1 MADDFDV
8 DAFMQ
13 GRKAAQQPA
22 AAASDFDVDAFM
34 KGRQQKQP
42 KSDRMRFDLS
52 GGPKVANIDALI
64 PEQRLSFDYRQNA
77 RNQAARRAFNQQSL
91 STQLRQRAYDALAR
105 GGGALAKQGTTL
117 LKAIGGGSVPGGAYA
132 LGKLDEFQAQ
142 RNAEL
147 EAQRQG
153 RPSSFATDVGEGILE
168 AAPQVAAGGILAG
181 AGLPAPLVG
190 GGMSALSA
198 DWKNP
203 VRAATQTAIG
213 ALAPYAGGKIGGKV
227 IGPVASRV
235 VGPGIGR
242 AIGEVVGGGTG
253 NVLGQSAENLA
264 FEGQLPSG
272 REATKQFLVG
282 GVLSA
287 PGAIEGMRSPG
298 IPERIPFRE
307 ARPTERLV
315 YPNAPETAEMP
326 ALSRAQ
332 LENAPTSADL
342 AARVPSSQLPIRRP
356 VMTAD
361 LEPISAEPLGELS
374 VQANNNTAEFPLGV
388 YAGPRA
394 ATELAFSTAPQGRP
408 QAQAQLPPPIPPVS
422 MRNARQQPLFPGA
435 PPASTRTPT
444 LEVLS
449 ALRKAGLLTGIKTH
463 ARNLIGNAAFQPLEE
478 ISKIPASIADMAVS
492 VFTGRRTITGAQP
505 AAMAKSAYDAATTGV
520 KEAGQILRRGMTNQQ
535 AQALQLGQEINSGSK
550 IIDTYVNGVFRTLG
564 AEDAVFRRFAL
575 SRAIADR
582 SRAAALTEVRQGK
595 ISRAQVESRARQL
608 ASDPAIQAEAIGDAE
623 VATFNN
629 ENTVNTFL
637 NAGRQ
642 KLAGTQGG
650 RAANFAIDQVFPFTK
665 TPTNIVARILDYT
678 GVGFGGQVAKAIVNR
693 SFTPQQQR
701 AFATT
706 FGRGVTGAGLIML
719 GWKLHQAGV
728 LTGFADTD
736 PDQRNRD
743 IAAGRTPGAV
753 LNPYTN
759 TWHQIAA
766 FTPVGALLTLG
777 ATLDREW
784 NRPLKNESK
793 RSGNVAAAAI
803 TQTIAQQ
810 PLLTG
815 AKDIS
820 EAITRPGSTGERA
833 GRIAGSFVPTI
844 ASDIGEFADTTRREG
859 KGFTAQIRKR
869 IPGLRNS
876 LPPAVDVLGRP
887 LEDRRTAAF
896 DPTLTSS
903 AKDKT
908 DPLMRELVR
917 LDVGLSAPH
926 QNDDESLADYTE
938 RKAKAGRMVE
948 QYGAKLMASR
958 SYQNATKDEQKQ
970 AFRKLQTAIHDESD
984 EAYPNTEKFDPLV
997 IIEGIRES
1005 AANKTEKKREK
1016 ELEKK
1021 LRR

>member
-1 MADDFDV
+1 MPDDFDPV
-8 DAFMQ
+8 AWLENQ
-13 GRKAAQQPA
+13 KKSAPQQPVK
-22 AAASDFDVDAFM
+22 ASGDFDPVAWLEN
-34 KGRQQKQP
+34 QQKP
-42 KSDRMRFDLS
+42 KSDQMRFDLS
-52 GGPKVANIDALI
+52 GGPKTANMDALI
-64 PEQRLSFDYRQNA
+64 PNQSLGFDYRANA
-77 RNQAARRAFNQQSL
+77 RNQAARAAFKAQSFTDRV
-91 STQLRQRAYDALAR
+91 SERAYDALAR
-105 GGGALAKQGTTL
+105 GGGALARQGTTL

-153 RPSSFATDVGEGILE
+153 RPEGDFLTQVGEGVLE
-168 AAPQVAAGGILAG
+168 AAPQVAAAG
-181 AGLPAPLVG
+181 MLTTAGVPPVVAG
-190 GGMSALSA
+190 GGMSALGA
-198 DWKNP
+198 NWQDPK
-203 VRAATQTAIG
+203 RAAIETAIG
-213 ALAPYAGGKIGGKV
+213 ALAPVAGGAIGSKLGASAAARLSRPAVQAAARVAGEIGGGAAGNV
-227 IGPVASRV
+227 IGQ
-235 VGPGIGR
+235 
-242 AIGEVVGGGTG
+242 GG
-253 NVLGQSAENLA
+253 AELA
-264 FEGQLPSG
+264 FEGRLNP
-272 REATKQFLVG
+272 RELAKAAALG
-282 GVLSA
+282 AVLSA
-287 PGAIEGMRSPG
+287 PGAVAAGLPTKT
-298 IPERIPFRE
+298 RIPFRE
-307 ARPTERLV
+307 AAPTERLV
-315 YPNAPETAEMP
+315 YPDAPATTEMP

-332 LENAPTSADL
+332 IENAPTSADL

-356 VMTAD
+356 INTAD
-361 LEPISAEPLGELS
+361 LEPIQSAPLGELS
-374 VQANNNTAEFPLGV
+374 VQANDNTQEFRPGV

-394 ATELAFSTAPQGRP
+394 ATELAFSTAPQRRP

-435 PPASTRTPT
+435 PNVSTRTPP
-444 LEVLS
+444 LEVVS
-449 ALRKAGLLTGIKTH
+449 ALRKAGLLTGLKTH
-463 ARNLIGNAAFQPLEE
+463 ARNIVGNLSFQPVEE
-478 ISKIPASIADMAVS
+478 ISKIPASIADMAAS
-492 VFTGRRTITGAQP
+492 VFTGRRTITGASP
-505 AAMAKSAYDAATTGV
+505 TAMAKSAYDAATTGV
-520 KEAGQILRRGMTNQQ
+520 KEAGQILRRGMTSQQ
-535 AQALQLGQEINSGSK
+535 AQSLQLGQEINSGSK

-608 ASDPAIQAEAIGDAE
+608 ASDPAIQADAIGDAE

-642 KLAGTQGG
+642 KLAGTQSG

-665 TPTNIVARILDYT
+665 TPTNIVARLLDYT

-693 SFTPQQQR
+693 SFTPAQQR

-743 IAAGRTPGAV
+743 TASGRTPGAV

-793 RSGNVAAAAI
+793 RGGNVAAAAV
-803 TQTIAQQ
+803 TQTVAQQ

-820 EAITRPGSTGERA
+820 EAITRPGSVSERA

-844 ASDIGEFADTTRREG
+844 VSDVGDLTDSERREG
-859 KGFTAQIRKR
+859 KGFAAQVERR

-876 LPPAVDVLGRP
+876 LPPATDVLGRP
-887 LEDRRTAAF
+887 LEARKTNFF

-908 DPLMRELVR
+908 EPLMRELVR

-926 QNDDESLADYTE
+926 QNEDESLKDYTE
-938 RKAKAGRMVE
+938 RKAKAGAMIE

-958 SYQNATKDEQKQ
+958 SYQNATKDEQK
-970 AFRKLQTAIHDESD
+970 AAWRKLQTAIHAESD
-984 EAYPNTEKFDPLV
+984 EAYPNTEKFDAMTIL
-997 IIEGIRES
+997 EGIRES
-1005 AANKTEKKREK
+1005 ASRKRERQ
-1016 ELEKK
+1016 LESKQK
-1021 LRR
+1021 